1 MNDPNIHA
9 FFEITDRTELD
20 YVKKK
25 KLYHE
30 RRPHTAEY
38 TPCLRLPV

>member
-20 YVKKK
+20 YVKKN
-25 KLYHE
+25 YHK
-30 RRPHTAEY
+30 RKPHTAEY